1 MSPGGQNLTWLR
13 ITDLDE
19 NGHECISLPHY
30 ACVFLYFEYGETV
43 FPGVSSKA
51 FLFGILHQ
59 NEEME
64 RMLLRI
70 SYSLISFLFLLTPA
84 RVFFFL
90 FLLRNKSY

>member
-1 MSPGGQNLTWLR
+1 MKMAMSVFHYR
-13 ITDLDE
+13 IM
-19 NGHECISLPHY
+19 P
-30 ACVFLYFEYGETV
+30 VFLYFEYGETV
-43 FPGVSSKA
+43 FPGVSSEA

-84 RVFFFL
+84 RVFFFPL
-90 FLLRNKSY
+90 PTEK